1 MGDTDSC
8 FQNTSDDE
16 SDYDSDE
23 VNRGMSSSRFST
35 YTTTTNKLNN
45 HRRKKMEKEEKKQRL
60 LDVMKNEEEN
70 LIKVPFAS
78 TGGLISC
85 YQESLSIDEE
95 NRHAGSLPTA
105 QREVLAVVGHILLTQ
120 IQSAYQNLQ
129 ISRQAEVM
137 LQFITMEKLREE
149 VMYSKSAHMHAI
161 DVDDLFNL
169 ITGGDTDS
177 KDGVVTSSGDKSTL
191 PTKSKKQK
199 KKEKQREKEREKMER
214 ERLAELERE
223 KIREAEEEKERELQ

>member
-1 MGDTDSC
+1 MGC
-8 FQNTSDDE
+8 
-16 SDYDSDE
+16 
-23 VNRGMSSSRFST
+23 RFST
-35 YTTTTNKLNN
+35 YATAIKKFNN
-45 HRRKKMEKEEKKQRL
+45 HRRKKMEKEEKKKRL
-60 LDVMKNEEEN
+60 LDVMKNEEEKF
-70 LIKVPFAS
+70 IKVPFAS

-129 ISRQAEVM
+129 VSRPAEFM
-137 LQFITMEKLREE
+137 IQYIAMEKLREE
-149 VMYSKSAHMHAI
+149 VMYLKTAHMHAI
-161 DVDDLFNL
+161 DVDDLFDL

-177 KDGVVTSSGDKSTL
+177 KGGVVTSSGDKSSAT
-191 PTKSKKQK
+191 TKSKKQK

-214 ERLAELERE
+214 ERLAE
-223 KIREAEEEKERELQ
+223 